1 MYTYAHCA
9 GFGCISRISI
19 DYVFF
24 FFSWAVLITWFARH
38 LQEGMEEQEEDS
50 EEHAEGEVEDEG
62 RAGNRLRK
70 TVASSPST
78 FLYSSFPGLGVF
90 VRPMVMIDH
99 RSQG

>member
-50 EEHAEGEVEDEG
+50 EENV
-62 RAGNRLRK
+62 
-70 TVASSPST
+70 
-78 FLYSSFPGLGVF
+78 GVF
-90 VRPMVMIDH
+90 PRAVKKQLAEDIQLVLNAKEELSLIH
-99 RSQG
+99 I